1 MSQSGFSTYWRDYS
15 LFEDED
21 DLALVVED
29 VPEVHDLAGVVADGE
44 HGDLVQDVH
53 GAVAQRAVGAGPDR
67 ASRPLSGKIPGKG
80 KTSYLMRDENLAA
93 YSRPVSLCVHLRTV
107 AQSPLK

>member
-53 GAVAQRAVGAGPDR
+53 GAVAQRAVGPGPDR
-67 ASRPLSGKIPGKG
+67 ASRPLSGKIPGIVRLL
-80 KTSYLMRDENLAA
+80 TSCETRTWRRTPGPSPCACTCA
-93 YSRPVSLCVHLRTV
+93 PSRRGR
-107 AQSPLK
+107 